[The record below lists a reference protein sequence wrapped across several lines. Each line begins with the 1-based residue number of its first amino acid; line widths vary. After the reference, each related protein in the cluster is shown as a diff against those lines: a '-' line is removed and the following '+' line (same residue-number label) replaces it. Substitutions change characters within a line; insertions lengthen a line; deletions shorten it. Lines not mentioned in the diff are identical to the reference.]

1 MPNPTVS
8 SVAPATPPASIL
20 LVDDEVAILDGLR
33 RQLRRE
39 YTVHTATGG
48 AAALEILAAQQV
60 TVVVS
65 DMRMPEM
72 DGATFLSKVRTR
84 HPDVG
89 RVLLTGQ
96 ADTQAAIAAVNQG
109 HVFRFLTKPCPPDV
123 LMDAIGSAVEIHRL
137 ATAEKELMASTL
149 RRTVEAFIATLGL
162 AQPVAF
168 ARSQRITRTATEVAE
183 ALGVEDVWEVEVA
196 AMLAALGSVSLP
208 ASVQVKID
216 SGRPLDPDE
225 AAMQARV
232 PHLSRDLVSAIPR
245 LEAVGAAIGWQRARY
260 DGVGNGPGVPGGEDL
275 PLVTRILKV
284 AVDFEQGRATRPSV
298 QDTIAVLQADAGS
311 HDPAVLAALA
321 RCHGAGHDPEQA
333 RVVGIGE
340 LEEGMLVFDDIR
352 TAGGVLLVGR
362 GTTVTAPLVQR
373 LENFAA
379 REPLAGPILVT
390 GGAA

>member
-1 MPNPTVS
+1 MSSPTIGS
-8 SVAPATPPASIL
+8 TTPPASIL

-48 AAALEILAAQQV
+48 AAALEVLAAEQV

-89 RVLLTGQ
+89 RILLTGQ
-96 ADTQAAIAAVNQG
+96 ADTQAAIAAVNEG
-109 HVFRFLTKPCPPDV
+109 HVFRFLTKPCPPET
-123 LMDAIGSAVEIHRL
+123 LFDAIGSAVEINRL

-149 RRTVEAFIATLGL
+149 RRTVEAFIATLSL

-168 ARSQRITRTATEVAE
+168 ARSQRITRTATEIAVQLE
-183 ALGVEDVWEVEVA
+183 LEDVWEVEVA
-196 AMLAALGSVSLP
+196 AMLGALGSVSLP
-208 ASVQVKID
+208 ASVQDKLD
-216 SGRPLDPDE
+216 AGRPLDPDE
-225 AAMQARV
+225 AEMQARV

-245 LEAVGAAIGWQRARY
+245 LESVGQAIGWQRARW
-260 DGVGNGPGVPGGEDL
+260 DGVGNGPGVPSGEDL
-275 PLVTRILKV
+275 PVLTRVLKV
-284 AVDFEQGRATRPSV
+284 AVDFEQGRAARPNV
-298 QDTIAVLQADAGS
+298 QDTIAVLQADTGS
-311 HDPAVLAALA
+311 YDPTVLAALA
-321 RCHGAGHDPEQA
+321 RCHGEDGHVEAPRTVQ
-333 RVVGIGE
+333 IGD
-340 LEEGMLVFDDIR
+340 LLPGMVVFDDIR
-352 TAGGVLLVGR
+352 TAAGVLLVGR
-362 GTTVTAPLVQR
+362 GNVVTAQLVQR

-379 REPLAGPILVT
+379 REPLSGPILVT

>member
-1 MPNPTVS
+1 MSSPTPS
-8 SVAPATPPASIL
+8 RVAPTTPRPSIL

-33 RQLRRE
+33 RQLRRD

-48 AAALEILAAQQV
+48 AAALEILAVEPV

-72 DGATFLSKVRTR
+72 DGATLLSEVRTR

-123 LMDAIGSAVEIHRL
+123 LMDALGSAVEIHRL

-162 AQPVAF
+162 AQPVTF

-183 ALGVEDVWEVEVA
+183 ALDLEDVWEVEVA
-196 AMLAALGSVSLP
+196 AMLASLGSVSLP
-208 ASVQVKID
+208 ASVQDKVD

-245 LEAVGAAIGWQRARY
+245 LESVGAAIGWQRARY
-260 DGVGNGPGVPGGEDL
+260 DGVDNGPGVPSGDDL
-275 PLVTRILKV
+275 PMTTRILKV
-284 AVDFEQGRATRPSV
+284 AVDFERGRTTRPSV
-298 QDTIAVLQADAGS
+298 HDTIAALQADTGS
-311 HDPAVLAALA
+311 YDPTVLGALA
-321 RCHGAGHDPEQA
+321 RCHGVDKAAEQP
-333 RVVGIGE
+333 RVVGISE
-340 LEEGMLVFDDIR
+340 LQPGMLVFDDIR

-373 LENFAA
+373 LENFAT
-379 REPLAGPILVT
+379 REPLSGPILVT

>member
-1 MPNPTVS
+1 MSSPTLS
-8 SVAPATPPASIL
+8 RPTTPTPLASIL

-48 AAALEILAAQQV
+48 AAALEVLAAQPV

-89 RVLLTGQ
+89 RILLTGQ
-96 ADTQAAIAAVNQG
+96 ADTQAAIAAVNEG
-109 HVFRFLTKPCPPDV
+109 HVFRSLTKPCPPDV
-123 LMDAIGSAVEIHRL
+123 LFEAIGTAVEINRL

-168 ARSQRITRTATEVAE
+168 ARSQRITRTATEVAQ
-183 ALGVEDVWEVEVA
+183 ALGLEDVWEVEVA
-196 AMLAALGSVSLP
+196 AMLGALGSVSLP
-208 ASVQVKID
+208 ATVQAKID

-232 PHLSRDLVSAIPR
+232 PQLSRDLVSTIPR
-245 LEAVGAAIGWQRARY
+245 LESVGEAIGWQRARF
-260 DGVGNGPGVPGGEDL
+260 DGVGNGPGVPSGEDL
-275 PLVTRILKV
+275 PITTRILKV
-284 AVDFEQGRATRPSV
+284 AVDFERGCAARPSV
-298 QDTIAVLQADAGS
+298 QDTIAVLQADTGS
-311 HDPAVLAALA
+311 YDPAVVEALA
-321 RCHGAGHDPEQA
+321 RCHGSDADAEAP
-333 RVVGIGE
+333 RVVEIGD
-340 LEEGMLVFDDIR
+340 LRPGMVVFDDIR

-362 GTTVTAPLVQR
+362 GNTVTAPLVQR
-373 LENFAA
+373 LENFAT